1 MEKTVDP
8 NLKAGLFIAAGLL
21 LLFAIFYLMVKWAR
35 TRSKGALAAGAI
47 FSMFAPDPELEKNIR
62 LAEESRQEQHEED
75 EEGEDRNPRLPP
87 NG

>member
-1 MEKTVDP
+1 M
-8 NLKAGLFIAAGLL
+8 KAGLFIAAGLI

>member
-1 MEKTVDP
+1 MDP
-8 NLKAGLFIAAGLL
+8 NLKAGLFVAAGLL

>member
-1 MEKTVDP
+1 MDP
-8 NLKAGLFIAAGLL
+8 NLKAGLFIAAGLI